1 MREIKFR
8 GKSELSHEWRYG
20 NFIMI
25 GKYPHIVEN
34 QEIGL
39 DGHHIRQISDRPTW
53 IIPET
58 LGQYTGVKD
67 ANGVPIY
74 EGDII
79 ADNDNPS
86 IRHLIFYKEEQGR
99 FMAALNGDIEND
111 FFGVCGLDDRKW
123 NANKVVIGNIHDNP
137 ELLTPNK

>member
-8 GKSELSHEWRYG
+8 GKSEISHEWRYG
-20 NFIMI
+20 SLVMI
-25 GKYPHIVEN
+25 GKYPHIVEDCDV
-34 QEIGL
+34 EE
-39 DGHHIRQISDRPTW
+39 DGHHICQTSDRPTW

-58 LGQYTGVKD
+58 IGQHTGVKD

-79 ADNDNPS
+79 ETINNPS

-99 FMAALNGDIEND
+99 FIAALNGDIGND
-111 FFGVCGLDDRKW
+111 FFGVCGLDDKRW
-123 NANKVVIGNIHDNP
+123 NASKVVIGNIHDNP
-137 ELLTPNK
+137 ELLTTSK